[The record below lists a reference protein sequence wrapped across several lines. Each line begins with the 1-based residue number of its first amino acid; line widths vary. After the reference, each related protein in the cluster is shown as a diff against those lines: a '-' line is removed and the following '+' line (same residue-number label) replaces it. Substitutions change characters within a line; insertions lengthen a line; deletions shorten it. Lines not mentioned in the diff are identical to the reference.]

1 MVRKN
6 AKKIILT
13 LLPPFGPKT
22 GYENKVHLVFRII
35 TKKNNTRQEKAFR
48 IPTHVYSTTY
58 YIQLLF
64 TMYHYSVS
72 GRRDLFGDVINWCV
86 IRLFPTENN

>member
-35 TKKNNTRQEKAFR
+35 TKKNNTRQEKALR
-48 IPTHVYSTTY
+48 IPCIARHIISNYFLQCIITRS
-58 YIQLLF
+58 
-64 TMYHYSVS
+64 
-72 GRRDLFGDVINWCV
+72 RDEGICL
-86 IRLFPTENN
+86 EM